1 MSSASTT
8 PYGLET
14 VRGRGYRPDQVDT
27 YLEALSQ
34 DRDAAWERAARLTVL
49 AKDMEA
55 EAARLRETVGEL
67 VPQTYESLGERA
79 AHLYQ
84 LVLREAAEVREGA
97 RRAAR
102 EEIAEAE
109 AYALDVHQAA
119 REAADALREEAVEHA
134 RRLVLAA
141 RAEADE
147 LRIGARRGVKER
159 RGEALAALREVRE
172 RIDGLSAEQAGQ
184 QAERLAAARR
194 EEAERLVALEACQA
208 ERIAGAEARVAEA
221 ERALREAEEAARRCE
236 EQARV
241 RAVEIVD
248 EAHTEEKRIAQE
260 TERVLREHSEM
271 WDEVQT
277 HMDSVRNSLL
287 TLTGRVEQEQQV
299 ASGAGLREPEDTP

>member
-14 VRGRGYRPDQVDT
+14 VRGRGYRPDQVDA
-27 YLEALSQ
+27 YLEALSL

-55 EAARLRETVGEL
+55 EAARLREAVAEL

-79 AHLYQ
+79 AYLYR
-84 LVLREAAEVREGA
+84 LALEEAAELREGA
-97 RRAAR
+97 RRAAQ

-109 AYALDVHQAA
+109 AYARDVHQAA
-119 REAADALREEAVEHA
+119 REAADASRAEAVEHA
-134 RRLVLAA
+134 RRIVLAA
-141 RAEADE
+141 RAAADE

-159 RGEALAALREVRE
+159 RAEALAALREVRG
-172 RIDGLSAEQAGQ
+172 RIEGLSASQAGE
-184 QAERLAAARR
+184 QAERLAAVER
-194 EEAERLVALEACQA
+194 ELAERLAAAEAREA
-208 ERIAGAEARVAEA
+208 ERIAGAQARVAEA
-221 ERALREAEEAARRCE
+221 ERALVEAGEAARRCE
-236 EQARV
+236 ERARV

-248 EAHTEEKRIAQE
+248 EAHTQEKRIAQE

-277 HMDSVRNSLL
+277 QMDSVRNSILV
-287 TLTGRVEQEQQV
+287 LTGRVELEQGV
-299 ASGAGLREPEDTP
+299 PSGPGLLEPEDTP